1 MLPHASWENGRERG
15 NAGIGDHRRTFRGL
29 SRHLSDLTRRG
40 SIRTHHPR
48 ARRLRLDGGQIDGE
62 AKITIAQRVIG
73 DLLDTLPADRE
84 IGLTL
89 YGHRRKGDCGDIE
102 LAVPAGPDTRDA
114 IRAAVNAV
122 KPKGKT
128 PLSAAVID
136 AAKAL
141 RFEEEAATVILVSD
155 GRETCDLDPCAVGR
169 DLESAGI
176 GFTTHVI
183 GFDVTDPADKAQLQ
197 CLAENTGGRFLSAS
211 DAGELTEALEAVSAP
226 LPAPEPPATVD
237 VTFLATDGEDGPP
250 IRTGLTWTLTDLDT
264 GAPRISDFK
273 TPDLRMAL
281 TPGRYR
287 ADVLRVGDGQ
297 TATLETAISAGEARE
312 IVLALASTTPD
323 ATVTAPA
330 KAVAG
335 STILVDWSGPD
346 EDRDYISVAAPETP
360 GGNYVNYTYAKDGT
374 PLKLIM
380 PPEPGSYQV
389 RYIRND
395 GQEILATSDLQVTPV
410 DATLTAPG
418 TATAGATVVVAWT
431 GPDYDLDYISVATP
445 DAPGGNYVNYTYA
458 RDGAPLKL
466 IMPPEPGAYVIRYVM
481 NQGATVLA
489 EQPVEISAA
498 GATLSAPAEAVA
510 GSTILVDWTGPDED
524 RDYISVAIPDA
535 PGGNYVNYTYTKD
548 GAPLELVMP
557 PEPGA
562 YVIRYVMNQGGT
574 ILSEQPVTVSAAT
587 ATLEAPAEAVA
598 GSTILVDWTG
608 PDEDRDYIS
617 VAEPDAPGGNY
628 VNYTYANEGAPL
640 KLIMPPEPGTYVI
653 RYVMNQGGTVLASAE
668 VAVSEATA
676 DITAPATSEPGAGL
690 IVEWTGPDYDRD
702 YIAIAEPDGRGSDYI
717 SYVYANDGSP
727 TRIEAPDTPGDYEIR
742 YIMNQGG
749 RILATTPLRVD

>member
-1 MLPHASWENGRERG
+1 MDG
-15 NAGIGDHRRTFRGL
+15 NAEMRASKIIAGL
-29 SRHLSDLTRRG
+29 FAAGLATLTTSPAAAQSERAILVLDASG
-40 SIRTHHPR
+40 SMW
-48 ARRLRLDGGQIDGE
+48 GQIDGE

-73 DLLDTLPADRE
+73 DLLDSLPVDQE

-102 LAVPAGPDTRDA
+102 LAVPAGPDTREA
-114 IRAAVNAV
+114 IRTAVNAV
-122 KPKGKT
+122 NPKGKT

-176 GFTTHVI
+176 GFTAHVI

-211 DAGELTEALEAVSAP
+211 DAGELAEALETVSAP
-226 LPAPEPPATVD
+226 PPPPEPLATVD

-250 IRTGLTWTLTDLDT
+250 IRTGLAWTLTDLDT
-264 GAPRISDFK
+264 GAPRISDFE

-287 ADVLRVGDGQ
+287 ADVLRAGDGQ
-297 TATLETAISAGEARE
+297 TATLETEIAAGEARE
-312 IVLALASTTPD
+312 IVLVLASTTPD

-330 KAVAG
+330 EAVAG

-360 GGNYVNYTYAKDGT
+360 GGNYVNYTYARDGS

-418 TATAGATVVVAWT
+418 AATAGATVVVAWT
-431 GPDYDLDYISVATP
+431 GPDYDLDYISVAAP

-458 RDGAPLKL
+458 NEGAPLKL
-466 IMPPEPGAYVIRYVM
+466 IMPPERRPRHPRCHEPGRDRPRRATRGDRRRRRHPHRARGGRRRLNHPRRLDRSRRGCPGAYVIRYVM
-481 NQGATVLA
+481 NQGGTVLS
-489 EQPVEISAA
+489 EQPVTVSAA
-498 GATLSAPAEAVA
+498 TATLEAPDEAVA

-535 PGGNYVNYTYTKD
+535 PGGNYVNYTYANE
-548 GAPLELVMP
+548 GAPLKLVMP

-562 YVIRYVMNQGGT
+562 YVIRYVMNQGGPV
-574 ILSEQPVTVSAAT
+574 LSEQPVTVSAAT
-587 ATLEAPAEAVA
+587 ATLTAAAEAVA
-598 GSTILVDWTG
+598 GSTIIVDWAG

-617 VAEPDAPGGNY
+617 VA
-628 VNYTYANEGAPL
+628 T
-640 KLIMPPEPGTYVI
+640 
-653 RYVMNQGGTVLASAE
+653 
-668 VAVSEATA
+668 
-676 DITAPATSEPGAGL
+676 
-690 IVEWTGPDYDRD
+690 
-702 YIAIAEPDGRGSDYI
+702 
-717 SYVYANDGSP
+717 P
-727 TRIEAPDTPGDYEIR
+727 TRPAALT
-742 YIMNQGG
+742 
-749 RILATTPLRVD
+749 

>member
-1 MLPHASWENGRERG
+1 MRASGIIAGLFAACLASLATSPAAAQSERTILVLD
-15 NAGIGDHRRTFRGL
+15 A
-29 SRHLSDLTRRG
+29 SG
-40 SIRTHHPR
+40 SMW
-48 ARRLRLDGGQIDGE
+48 GQIDGE

-73 DLLDTLPADRE
+73 DLLDTLPADEE

-141 RFEEEAATVILVSD
+141 RFEEENATVILVSD

-197 CLAENTGGRFLSAS
+197 CLAENTGGQFLSAS
-211 DAGELTEALEAVSAP
+211 DAGELTRALETVSAP
-226 LPAPEPPATVD
+226 PPAPEPPTTVD
-237 VTFLATDGEDGPP
+237 ITFYATDGEGGPA
-250 IRTGLTWTLTDLDT
+250 IRTGLAWTLTDLDT
-264 GAPRISDFK
+264 GAPRISDFE

-287 ADVLRVGDGQ
+287 ADVLRAGDGQ

-330 KAVAG
+330 EAVAG

-360 GGNYVNYTYAKDGT
+360 GGNYVNYTYAKDGA

-431 GPDYDLDYISVATP
+431 GPDYDFDYISVATP

-489 EQPVEISAA
+489 EQPVEIGAA

-574 ILSEQPVTVSAAT
+574 VLSEQPVTVSAAT

-617 VAEPDAPGGNY
+617 VAIPDAPGGNY

-640 KLIMPPEPGTYVI
+640 KLIMPPDPGAYVI
-653 RYVMNQGGTVLASAE
+653 RYVMNQGGTVLASAK

>member
-1 MLPHASWENGRERG
+1 MDGSAEVRASRIIAGLFAACLATLTTSHAAAQSERTILVLD
-15 NAGIGDHRRTFRGL
+15 A
-29 SRHLSDLTRRG
+29 SG
-40 SIRTHHPR
+40 SMW
-48 ARRLRLDGGQIDGE
+48 GQIDGE

-73 DLLDTLPADRE
+73 DLLDTLPADQE

-122 KPKGKT
+122 NPKGKT

-169 DLESAGI
+169 DLELAGI

-211 DAGELTEALEAVSAP
+211 DAGELTRALETVSAP
-226 LPAPEPPATVD
+226 PPAPEPPTTVD
-237 VTFLATDGEDGPP
+237 VTFYATDGEGGPA
-250 IRTGLTWTLTDLDT
+250 IRTGLAWTLTDLDT
-264 GAPRISDFK
+264 GAPRISDFE

-287 ADVLRVGDGQ
+287 ADVLRAGDGQ
-297 TATLETAISAGEARE
+297 TATHETEISAGEARE
-312 IVLALASTTPD
+312 IVLVLASTTPD

-330 KAVAG
+330 EAVAG
-335 STILVDWSGPD
+335 STVLVDWTGPD
-346 EDRDYISVAAPETP
+346 EDRDYISVAAPDAP
-360 GGNYVNYTYAKDGT
+360 GGNYVNYTYAKDGA

-418 TATAGATVVVAWT
+418 AATAGATVVVAWT
-431 GPDYDLDYISVATP
+431 GPDYDRDYISVAAP

-466 IMPPEPGAYVIRYVM
+466 IMPAEPGAYVIRYIM

-489 EQPVEISAA
+489 EQPVEIGAA

-535 PGGNYVNYTYTKD
+535 PGGNYVNYTYAKD

-574 ILSEQPVTVSAAT
+574 VLSEQPVTVSAAI

-598 GSTILVDWTG
+598 GATILVDWTG

-617 VAEPDAPGGNY
+617 VATPDAPGGNY

-640 KLIMPPEPGTYVI
+640 KLIMPPEPGAYVI
-653 RYVMNQGGTVLASAE
+653 RYVMNQGGTVLASTE
-668 VAVSEATA
+668 VAISEATA
-676 DITAPATSEPGAGL
+676 AITAPATSEPGAGL
-690 IVEWTGPDYDRD
+690 IVEWTGPAYDRD

-717 SYVYANDGSP
+717 SYVYANEGSP
-727 TRIEAPDTPGDYEIR
+727 TRIAAPDTPGDYEIR

>member
-1 MLPHASWENGRERG
+1 MDG
-15 NAGIGDHRRTFRGL
+15 NAEMRASRIIAGL
-29 SRHLSDLTRRG
+29 FAACLATLTTSPAAAQSERAILVLDASG
-40 SIRTHHPR
+40 SMW
-48 ARRLRLDGGQIDGE
+48 GQIDGE

-73 DLLDTLPADRE
+73 DLLDTLPADQE

-102 LAVPAGPDTRDA
+102 LAVPAGPDTREA
-114 IRAAVNAV
+114 IRTAVNAV
-122 KPKGKT
+122 NPKGKT

-176 GFTTHVI
+176 GFTAHVI

-211 DAGELTEALEAVSAP
+211 DAGELAEALETVSAP
-226 LPAPEPPATVD
+226 PPPPEPLATVD

-250 IRTGLTWTLTDLDT
+250 IRTGLAWTLTDLDT
-264 GAPRISDFK
+264 GAPRISDFE

-287 ADVLRVGDGQ
+287 ADVRRAGDGQ
-297 TATLETAISAGEARE
+297 TATLETEIAAGEARE
-312 IVLALASTTPD
+312 IVLVLASTTPD

-330 KAVAG
+330 EAVAG
-335 STILVDWSGPD
+335 STVLVDWTGPD
-346 EDRDYISVAAPETP
+346 EDRDYISVAAPDTP
-360 GGNYVNYTYAKDGT
+360 GGNYVNYTYARDGS

-418 TATAGATVVVAWT
+418 AATAGATVVVAWT
-431 GPDYDLDYISVATP
+431 GPDYDRDYISVAAP

-458 RDGAPLKL
+458 NEGAPLKL

-489 EQPVEISAA
+489 EQPVEIGAA

-524 RDYISVAIPDA
+524 RDYISVA
-535 PGGNYVNYTYTKD
+535 T
-548 GAPLELVMP
+548 
-557 PEPGA
+557 
-562 YVIRYVMNQGGT
+562 
-574 ILSEQPVTVSAAT
+574 
-587 ATLEAPAEAVA
+587 
-598 GSTILVDWTG
+598 
-608 PDEDRDYIS
+608 
-617 VAEPDAPGGNY
+617 PDAPGGNY

-640 KLIMPPEPGTYVI
+640 KLIMPPEPGAYVIRYVMNQGGTVLSEQPVTVSAAIATLEAPAEAVAGATILVDWTGPDEDRDYISVATPDAPGGNYVNYTYANEGAPLKLIMPPEPGAYVI
-653 RYVMNQGGTVLASAE
+653 RYVMNQGGTVLASTE
-668 VAVSEATA
+668 VAISEATA
-676 DITAPATSEPGAGL
+676 AITAPATSEPGAGL
-690 IVEWTGPDYDRD
+690 IVEWTGPAYDRD

-717 SYVYANDGSP
+717 SYVYANEGSP
-727 TRIEAPDTPGDYEIR
+727 TRIAAPDTPGDYEIR

>member
-1 MLPHASWENGRERG
+1 MRTSGIIAGLFAACLATLATSPAAAQSERTILVLDAS
-15 NAGIGDHRRTFRGL
+15 
-29 SRHLSDLTRRG
+29 G
-40 SIRTHHPR
+40 SMW
-48 ARRLRLDGGQIDGE
+48 GQIDGE

-73 DLLDTLPADRE
+73 DLLDTLPADQE

-114 IRAAVNAV
+114 IRSAVNAV

-237 VTFLATDGEDGPP
+237 VTFLATDGEDGPA
-250 IRTGLTWTLTDLDT
+250 IRTGLAWTLTDLDT
-264 GAPRISDFK
+264 GAPRVSDFE

-287 ADVLRVGDGQ
+287 ADVLRAGDGQ

-330 KAVAG
+330 EAVAG

-346 EDRDYISVAAPETP
+346 EDRDYISVAAPETL
-360 GGNYVNYTYAKDGT
+360 GGNYVNYTYAKDGA

-489 EQPVEISAA
+489 EQPVEIGAA
-498 GATLSAPAEAVA
+498 GATLS
-510 GSTILVDWTGPDED
+510 
-524 RDYISVAIPDA
+524 
-535 PGGNYVNYTYTKD
+535 
-548 GAPLELVMP
+548 
-557 PEPGA
+557 
-562 YVIRYVMNQGGT
+562 
-574 ILSEQPVTVSAAT
+574 
-587 ATLEAPAEAVA
+587 APAEAVA

-640 KLIMPPEPGTYVI
+640 KLIMPPEPGAYVI
-653 RYVMNQGGTVLASAE
+653 RYVMNQGGTVLASAK

-690 IVEWTGPDYDRD
+690 R
-702 YIAIAEPDGRGSDYI
+702 AARRGSPP
-717 SYVYANDGSP
+717 P
-727 TRIEAPDTPGDYEIR
+727 TRP
-742 YIMNQGG
+742 
-749 RILATTPLRVD
+749 ATTRSATS

>member
-1 MLPHASWENGRERG
+1 MRASRIIAGLFAACLATLTTSHAAAQSERTILVLD
-15 NAGIGDHRRTFRGL
+15 A
-29 SRHLSDLTRRG
+29 SG
-40 SIRTHHPR
+40 SMW
-48 ARRLRLDGGQIDGE
+48 GQIDGE

-73 DLLDTLPADRE
+73 DLLDTLPADQE

-169 DLESAGI
+169 DLELAGI

-226 LPAPEPPATVD
+226 PPAPEPPATVD

-250 IRTGLTWTLTDLDT
+250 IRTGLAWTLTDLDT
-264 GAPRISDFK
+264 GAPRISDFE

-287 ADVLRVGDGQ
+287 ADVLRGGDGQ
-297 TATLETAISAGEARE
+297 TATVESGIEAGAARQ
-312 IVLALASTTPD
+312 IVLVLASTTPD

-330 KAVAG
+330 EAVAG

-360 GGNYVNYTYAKDGT
+360 GGNYVNYTYAKDGA

-410 DATLTAPG
+410 DSTLTAPG

-458 RDGAPLKL
+458 RDGTPLKL
-466 IMPPEPGAYVIRYVM
+466 VMPPEPGAYVIRYVM

-489 EQPVEISAA
+489 ERPVEVGRRRRHARPR
-498 GATLSAPAEAVA
+498 PAEAVA

-524 RDYISVAIPDA
+524 RDYISVA
-535 PGGNYVNYTYTKD
+535 T
-548 GAPLELVMP
+548 
-557 PEPGA
+557 
-562 YVIRYVMNQGGT
+562 
-574 ILSEQPVTVSAAT
+574 
-587 ATLEAPAEAVA
+587 
-598 GSTILVDWTG
+598 
-608 PDEDRDYIS
+608 
-617 VAEPDAPGGNY
+617 PDAPGGNY

-640 KLIMPPEPGTYVI
+640 KLVMPPEPGAYVI
-653 RYVMNQGGTVLASAE
+653 RYVMNQGGTVLSEQPVTVSAATATLTAPAEAVAGSTIIVDWAGPDEDRDYISVATPDAAGGTYVNYTYTKDGAPLKLVMPPEPGAYVFRYVMNQDATILASVE
-668 VAVSEATA
+668 VAISDVTA
-676 DITAPATSEPGAGL
+676 GITAPQTSEPGASL
-690 IVEWTGPDYDRD
+690 VVEWTGPDYDRD
-702 YIAIAEPDGRGSDYI
+702 YIAIAEPGAPGSSYL
-717 SYVYANDGSP
+717 SYVYANEGSP
-727 TRIEAPDTPGDYEIR
+727 LRMEAPEKPGDYEIR

-749 RILATTPLRVD
+749 RVLAAVPLKVGG

>member
-1 MLPHASWENGRERG
+1 MRASGIIAGLFAACLASLATSPAAAQSERTILVLD
-15 NAGIGDHRRTFRGL
+15 A
-29 SRHLSDLTRRG
+29 SG
-40 SIRTHHPR
+40 SMW
-48 ARRLRLDGGQIDGE
+48 GQIDGE

-73 DLLDTLPADRE
+73 DLLDTLPADEE

-141 RFEEEAATVILVSD
+141 RFEEENATVILVSD

-169 DLESAGI
+169 DLELAGI

-197 CLAENTGGRFLSAS
+197 CLAENTGGQFLSAS
-211 DAGELTEALEAVSAP
+211 DAGELTRALETVSAP
-226 LPAPEPPATVD
+226 PPAPEPPTTVD
-237 VTFLATDGEDGPP
+237 ITFYATDGEGGPA
-250 IRTGLTWTLTDLDT
+250 IRTGLAWTLTDLDT
-264 GAPRISDFK
+264 GAPRISDFE
-273 TPDLRMAL
+273 TPNLRMAL

-287 ADVLRVGDGQ
+287 ADVLRAGDGQ

-330 KAVAG
+330 EAVAG

-360 GGNYVNYTYAKDGT
+360 GGNYVNYTYAKDGA

-431 GPDYDLDYISVATP
+431 GPDYDFDYISVATP

-489 EQPVEISAA
+489 EQPVEIGAA

-574 ILSEQPVTVSAAT
+574 VLSEQPVTVSAAT

-640 KLIMPPEPGTYVI
+640 KLIMPPDPGAYVI
-653 RYVMNQGGTVLASAE
+653 RYVMNQGGTVLASAK